1 MFNPLYFIY
10 TSLMNEIIPVQEAP
24 RKTPNQVLVY
34 SGILFAVVAWG
45 ASFVAARFLLYPQT
59 PGQAVL
65 SPTVLAALRFSIAS
79 LFFVVPLVRAVI
91 QHQVTRRDLLLM
103 GLLGQITFSLYFWL
117 QYTGVQKTNASISS
131 ILVVGLIPVVTA
143 FFAQFFGEERL
154 NIITFGALLLGF
166 LGVTII
172 VLQKQLSVTL
182 ESGFLFGAVCL
193 VSNAF
198 AFAIYSNLSKRWMRH
213 IPPLVMTGGT
223 MTSGAIGL
231 LPLSLLDPS
240 SNRWSEVAKLDIL
253 QWVALLFL
261 ALVCSVIA
269 YFAYNVALTRI
280 DASRVAVYIYFEPVI
295 TVLLG
300 ITLLGEHLSWQ
311 TIVGAATI
319 GGSVAIVNLIKR
331 QIWASCRGWACPG
344 SLSTASFRY
353 ATLYLEPIC
362 RRVKWH
368 G

>member
-1 MFNPLYFIY
+1 MQETPHKTI
-10 TSLMNEIIPVQEAP
+10 SLV
-24 RKTPNQVLVY
+24 VVY
-34 SGILFAVVAWG
+34 SGIWFAVIAWG
-45 ASFVAARFLLYPQT
+45 ASFVAARFLLSPET
-59 PGQAVL
+59 TDQAVL

-79 LFFVVPLVRAVI
+79 LFFVVSLVRAI
-91 QHQVTRRDLLLM
+91 IRRQVTGRDLLLM

-143 FFAQFFGEERL
+143 FLAQFFGEGRL
-154 NIITFGALLLGF
+154 NLVTFGALLLGF

-182 ESGFLFGAVCL
+182 ESGFLFGALCL

-198 AFAIYSNLSKRWMRH
+198 AFAIYSNLSKRWMRN

-231 LPLSLLDPS
+231 LLLSLLDPA
-240 SNRWSEVAKLDIL
+240 SNRWSEVARLDIL

-261 ALVCSVIA
+261 ALVCSVMA

-280 DASRVAVYIYFEPVI
+280 NASRVAVYIYFEPVV

-300 ITLLGEHLSWQ
+300 ITLLGESLNWQ
-311 TIVGAATI
+311 TIAGAALI
-319 GGSVAIVNLIKR
+319 GGSVGIVNLIKR
-331 QIWASCRGWACPG
+331 
-344 SLSTASFRY
+344 
-353 ATLYLEPIC
+353 
-362 RRVKWH
+362 
-368 G
+368 